1 MLCIATPRCSNL
13 NTTEHRI
20 AIAFYGLS
28 RNLKTTLPSIERHV
42 FEVLDNNSIVYD
54 VFWSSLDAAHVTNK
68 RSGEKNLKLDES

>member
-1 MLCIATPRCSNL
+1 MCIANRRCSDL
-13 NTTEHRI
+13 NSTEHRI

-28 RNLKTTLPSIERHV
+28 RNLKSTLPTIERHV